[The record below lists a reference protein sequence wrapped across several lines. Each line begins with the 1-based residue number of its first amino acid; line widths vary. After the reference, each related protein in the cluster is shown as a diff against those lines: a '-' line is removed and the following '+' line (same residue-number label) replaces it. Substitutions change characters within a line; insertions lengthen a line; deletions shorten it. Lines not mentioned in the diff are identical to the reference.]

1 MKITEN
7 DLRNLIEDEIVAMVE
22 RGELDEGILD
32 RLGAR
37 AAAVGTKAKSTMKS
51 LGQRG
56 SANVAKL
63 RAKGAAAL
71 GGVDAADTKQGKLAQ
86 AKSDQAAAT
95 QAQGAKDAR
104 AIQVKKVVGAKLQKL
119 SRLNTDLTNDVQKL
133 GLGEE
138 EVVVAALNQLEN
150 AIVQIAT
157 IMQGATKPQKAGAQN
172 RRQQTPEEQAQF
184 QAAMAAK
191 E

>member
-7 DLRNLIEDEIVAMVE
+7 ELRNLIEGEIALMIE
-22 RGELDEGILD
+22 SGELDEGVLD
-32 RLGAR
+32 RLSAR
-37 AAAVGTKAKSTMKS
+37 ASAIGTKAKSTMKS

-56 SANVAKL
+56 AAGVAGL

-71 GGVDAADTKQGKLAQ
+71 GGVDAADTKQGKIAQ
-86 AKSDQAAAT
+86 SKSDQAAAT
-95 QAQGAKDAR
+95 QAAGDRDAR

-119 SRLNTDLTNDVQKL
+119 SRLNTDLVNDVQKL

-150 AIVQIAT
+150 AIAQIAT
-157 IMQGATKPQKAGAQN
+157 IMQGATKPQKSGGQ
-172 RRQQTPEEQAQF
+172 
-184 QAAMAAK
+184 QAAQPQAAQAAQ